1 MVQAH
6 GSQAVRQLNGRK
18 AEEAGETLAEG
29 AYRAIEELI
38 VTQRLPPGTMVS
50 ENQLSEQL
58 GCGRTP
64 IREALQRLR
73 FQGYVDIHPRRGAQ
87 VSSVDILKQLE
98 LLEVRRPLE
107 VLVAELGTL
116 APAYGFCLAML
127 GLATEIRAA
136 AAARDPVRYLQATRA
151 IHEAEV
157 AAAHNSVLAA
167 TVGVI
172 HGQSRRFWYAQ
183 TEASGTF
190 TEGSEIHV
198 AKLRAIAAG
207 DAAAAADSAHRLLDY
222 LERLTRGAL
231 DRGPR

>member
-1 MVQAH
+1 M
-6 GSQAVRQLNGRK
+6 RQLNGRSV
-18 AEEAGETLAEG
+18 EMLGETLAEG

-38 VTQRLPPGTMVS
+38 VTQRLPPGAMVS

-87 VSSVDILKQLE
+87 VSSIDILKQLE

-107 VLVAELGTL
+107 VLVAEL
-116 APAYGFCLAML
+116 ASRRARDSERQAML
-127 GLATEIRAA
+127 ALAADIRTAA
-136 AAARDPVRYLQATRA
+136 ATADPVRYLQATRA

-167 TVGVI
+167 TIGVI
-172 HGQSRRFWYAQ
+172 HGQSRRFWFAQ

-190 TEGSEIHV
+190 TEGSEIH
-198 AKLRAIAAG
+198 ADKLRTIAAG
-207 DAAAAADSAHRLLDY
+207 DAAAAAECAQRLLDY
-222 LERLTRGAL
+222 LGRLTRSAL
-231 DRGPR
+231 DRGTPR

>member
-1 MVQAH
+1 MT
-6 GSQAVRQLNGRK
+6 GQLQDI
-18 AEEAGETLAEG
+18 ALAPPAETLAES

-73 FQGYVDIHPRRGAQ
+73 FQGYVDIHPRRGVQ
-87 VSSVDILKQLE
+87 VASVDILKQLE

-107 VLVAELGTL
+107 VLVAQL
-116 APAYGFCLAML
+116 AARRATEAQRTAML
-127 GLATEIRAA
+127 ALAEDIRAA
-136 AAARDPVRYLQATRA
+136 AATADPVRYLQATRA
-151 IHEAEV
+151 THEAAAE
-157 AAAHNSVLAA
+157 AAHNAVLAA
-167 TVGVI
+167 TIAMV

-183 TEASGTF
+183 TAASGTF
-190 TEGSEIHV
+190 TEGSEIHA

-207 DAAAAADSAHRLLDY
+207 DEAAAAASADRLLDY

-231 DRGPR
+231 DRLGPRG

>member
-1 MVQAH
+1 M
-6 GSQAVRQLNGRK
+6 RQLNGRSV
-18 AEEAGETLAEG
+18 EMLGETLAEG

-38 VTQRLPPGTMVS
+38 VTQRLPPGAMVS

-87 VSSVDILKQLE
+87 VSSIDILKQLE
-98 LLEVRRPLE
+98 LLEVRGPLE
-107 VLVAELGTL
+107 ARDSERQ
-116 APAYGFCLAML
+116 AML
-127 GLATEIRAA
+127 ALAADIRTAA
-136 AAARDPVRYLQATRA
+136 ATADPVRYLQATRA

-167 TVGVI
+167 TIGVI
-172 HGQSRRFWYAQ
+172 HGQSRRFWFAQ

-190 TEGSEIHV
+190 TEGSEIH
-198 AKLRAIAAG
+198 ADKLRTIAAG
-207 DAAAAADSAHRLLDY
+207 DAAAAAECAQRLLDY
-222 LERLTRGAL
+222 LGRLTRSAL
-231 DRGPR
+231 DRGTPR